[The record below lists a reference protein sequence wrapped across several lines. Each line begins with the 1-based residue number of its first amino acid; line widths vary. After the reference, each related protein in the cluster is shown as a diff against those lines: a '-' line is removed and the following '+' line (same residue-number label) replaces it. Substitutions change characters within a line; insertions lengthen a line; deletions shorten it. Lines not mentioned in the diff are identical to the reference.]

1 MSKTMSSGKI
11 LVTGATG
18 QLGSRIVQQLLKR
31 VSADRIVAGG
41 RSAAKA
47 PQGVEFRA
55 LDYNDP
61 ASIDTALAGIA
72 RVVLVSGNEVGKRV
86 AQHKAVIDAA
96 ARAGIQLIAY
106 TSILRANV
114 NPLQLAVEH
123 RGTEEVLAAS
133 GVSFI
138 LLRNGWYSENYTGSA
153 PVAIQY
159 GVLQSASGDGRIA
172 TAARDD
178 YAEAAAVLI
187 LRDGHKPGQAY
198 ELAGSTSFT
207 KRDYAAL
214 LSRKS
219 GKNVAVQ
226 DLTEAQYSASLVQ
239 VGLPE
244 GFAAILA
251 DSDAKS
257 GKGWLFDDSRT
268 LEQIIGRPTTP
279 LEKTLDA
286 ALAVK

>member
-133 GVSFI
+133 GVPFI

-178 YAEAAAVLI
+178 YACAAAVLI